1 MTAATE
7 QQVAEYGNN
16 LMERV
21 IRELAAVPDE
31 SFAGMQEIKNLA
43 GEVTGFAHVY
53 TADKIRRISH
63 LSINIAPGMRY
74 FNLMVCPEDNVSAPR
89 FMHEGMVSVHGSQIS
104 TDMFHDVDMLMN
116 VQALVAKTAG
126 LTEIFDEA
134 KASDLNFVPS
144 RQTHMRMFA
153 SPHFLNM
160 FGVNGDQLD
169 GVAGYADRYF
179 SEWLSMLGDSDEL
192 DPDAAAT
199 RRKRREHMS
208 DMVVHFD
215 PDRHMVVQVYGEET
229 VQAIENACMY

>member
-1 MTAATE
+1 MAAATE
-7 QQVAEYGNN
+7 QQAAEYGNA
-16 LMERV
+16 LVERV
-21 IRELAAVPDE
+21 IGELGAVPDD
-31 SFAGMQEIKNLA
+31 SFAAMAEIRNLA
-43 GEVTGFAHVY
+43 GEVTGFVHVY
-53 TADKIRRISH
+53 KADKVRRISH

-74 FNLMVCPEDNVSAPR
+74 FNLMVCPEDNVAAPR
-89 FMHEGMVSVHGSQIS
+89 FMHEGMIGIHGSQIS
-104 TDMFHDVDMLMN
+104 TDMFHDVDMFMN
-116 VQALVAKTAG
+116 VQEIVAKTAA

-153 SPHFLNM
+153 SPHFLNIP
-160 FGVNGDQLD
+160 GVDGDQLN
-169 GVAGYADRYF
+169 GVADYADRYF
-179 SEWLSMLGDSDEL
+179 SEWLKMLAQSGET
-192 DPDAAAT
+192 DADTAAL